1 MRSFE
6 VADFGMSYAGL
17 IHTAKQL
24 AGMLNIS
31 PKTVFKLAKAGRI
44 PSYRVGSAVRFGARH
59 VIEWQRKQRR

>member
-24 AGMLNIS
+24 AGMLN
-31 PKTVFKLAKAGRI
+31 R
-44 PSYRVGSAVRFGARH
+44 RRFEVRH
-59 VIEWQRKQRR
+59 VIDWLREQRR